1 MTTKKKIIYFGV
13 ALVGAYFLFPQAQT
27 LFEYVKQKVKKKQE
41 NDINNKPLDNKVP
54 CNCITTPCN
63 CNK

>member
-1 MTTKKKIIYFGV
+1 MTNKKKIIYFGV

-27 LFEYVKQKVKKKQE
+27 LFEYVKGKMKKKQL
-41 NDINNKPLDNKVP
+41 DTKPSDNKVP